1 MTIDTKF
8 EIGDKVF
15 LILDN
20 KVAEREITGVK
31 VTVYPDEDNSY
42 ESYVLNYEDVNYPA
56 VRLFKSKKEL
66 LKSL

>member
-20 KVAEREITGVK
+20 KVVEKEITGVK
-31 VTVYPDEDNSY
+31 ITVYPEDKSY

>member
-20 KVAEREITGVK
+20 KVVEKEITGVK
-31 VTVYPDEDNSY
+31 LLAYQQDKSY

-56 VRLFKSKKEL
+56 IRLFKSKKEL

>member
-20 KVAEREITGVK
+20 KVVEKEITGVK
-31 VTVYPDEDNSY
+31 LLAYQEDKY
-42 ESYVLNYEDVNYPA
+42 CEIEIIVI
-56 VRLFKSKKEL
+56 
-66 LKSL
+66 

>member
-20 KVAEREITGVK
+20 KVVEKEITGVK
-31 VTVYPDEDNSY
+31 ITVYPEDKSY
-42 ESYVLNYEDVNYPA
+42 ESYALNKNY
-56 VRLFKSKKEL
+56 
-66 LKSL
+66 

>member
-20 KVAEREITGVK
+20 KVVEKEITGVK
-31 VTVYPDEDNSY
+31 LLAYQEDKY
-42 ESYVLNYEDVNYPA
+42 CETYVLNYEDVGYPA

>member
-20 KVAEREITGVK
+20 KVVEKEITGVK
-31 VTVYPDEDNSY
+31 LNVYSEDKIY
-42 ESYVLNYEDVNYPA
+42 ESYFLNYEDVNYPA
-56 VRLFKSKKEL
+56 VSLFKSKKEL

>member
-20 KVAEREITGVK
+20 KVVEKEITGVK
-31 VTVYPDEDNSY
+31 LLAYQQDQYCET
-42 ESYVLNYEDVNYPA
+42 YVLNYEDVGYPA